1 MYVHKKMSDGQQT
14 TQQSQE
20 SQYAH
25 MAKGLAEDLK
35 ILQAELQEQKR
46 LREEAE
52 KRENERLEYLKQLEA
67 NVEQVKTEKKE
78 QYGKILSEDVNP
90 FFQKMKEQAK
100 QDPKLVGAIEQ
111 MENTLKTGHENAFM
125 KPEEQNT
132 LRLVSAIASADA
144 IRSSDLERLLKT
156 EAEWGAKY
164 EDLMKQ
170 KTELEEQTAAKA
182 KELEEAANLKEKMV
196 EDLKKELEELKAQAS
211 KNINNSD
218 AHFEKKEESTE
229 EVTPK
234 AMETDQTVAAPVE
247 SAPVAAP
254 VVQATASSQKRG
266 GIDTLF
272 DFRPRADWRT
282 KFPDPGFA
290 PSRRNN

>member
-1 MYVHKKMSDGQQT
+1 MSDGQQT
-14 TQQSQE
+14 TPQSQD

-35 ILQAELQEQKR
+35 ILQAELNEQKK
-46 LREEAE
+46 LRAEAE
-52 KRENERLEYLKQLEA
+52 ARDTERMEYLKQLEA
-67 NVEQVKTEKKE
+67 NVELVKIEKKE
-78 QYGKILSEDVNP
+78 QYGKILNEDVNP
-90 FFQKMKEQAK
+90 FLGKMKEQAK

-111 MENTLKTGHENAFM
+111 MESKLQTGHANAFM

-170 KTELEEQTAAKA
+170 KSALEEQTAEKA
-182 KELEEAANLKEKMV
+182 KEVQEASELKEKMV
-196 EDLKKELEELKAQAS
+196 EDLKAELQALKEQAS
-211 KNINNSD
+211 KDMNNPN
-218 AHFEKKEESTE
+218 AHFEKKGEVDGEVAKPMETE
-229 EVTPK
+229 EAVVP
-234 AMETDQTVAAPVE
+234 AAASLE
-247 SAPVAAP
+247 APAP

-272 DFRPRADWRT
+272 DFRPRHTWRT
-282 KFPDPGFA
+282 QFPDPGFA
-290 PSRRNN
+290 PSARNN

>member
-1 MYVHKKMSDGQQT
+1 MSDAQQT
-14 TQQSQE
+14 TQQQQD

-25 MAKGLAEDLK
+25 MAAGLAEDLK

-52 KRENERLEYLKQLEA
+52 KRESDRMEYLKQLEA

-78 QYGKILSEDVNP
+78 QYGKILAEDVNP
-90 FFQKMKEQAK
+90 FFAKMKEQAK

-182 KELEEAANLKEKMV
+182 KELEEASALKEKMV

-211 KNINNSD
+211 KDINNSD
-218 AHFEKKEESTE
+218 AHFEKKEETTE
-229 EVTPK
+229 DAPK
-234 AMETDQTVAAPVE
+234 AMETDSAPSTE
-247 SAPVAAP
+247 SAPPVAAQAP
-254 VVQATASSQKRG
+254 VVQATASNHRRG

-272 DFRPRADWRT
+272 DFRPRTNWRT
-282 KFPDPGFA
+282 QFPDPGMA